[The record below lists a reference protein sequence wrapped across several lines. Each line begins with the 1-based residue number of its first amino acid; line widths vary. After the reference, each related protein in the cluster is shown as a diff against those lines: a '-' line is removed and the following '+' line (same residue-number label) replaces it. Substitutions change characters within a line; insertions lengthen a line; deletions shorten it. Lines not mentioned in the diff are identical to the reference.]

1 MYMNSKS
8 ELDSANNLSIESSLL
23 RHTDDLVSIV
33 DKNYIYRAISRGYE
47 IFFGCTQQDILGKSV
62 SEVHGKDVFK
72 DAIKPALDK
81 TLAGEHV
88 HLQFS
93 RPNHAGEIRNLDS
106 MHTIYSGPLTKG
118 DGVAVVVRDIT
129 ETVKAN
135 EALCNEQQLLNIIID
150 SVPDFIFTKTP
161 SGVYQTCNK
170 SFAEFLGLAKEQ
182 IIGKTDYELM
192 SKASAK
198 YIAQRDTEVRNNQ
211 NAQRDDEW
219 VIYKDGRRRLLD
231 MHKMPLINENNTD
244 LGILGIGRN
253 VTYEREA
260 EQKLLMAA
268 LVFDSTPDPCII
280 LEETGLIISSN
291 DAAQN
296 QFPNLQNKD
305 KNQHV
310 SDIFYCAE
318 ANLQDLNSL
327 SIENG
332 NWCGEVYSND
342 NGNHLATINLV
353 QGQARQADK
362 YVLMIRDEGT
372 HKSFADNLKDK
383 AYQDALTGLPNRRL
397 FFSRLESTLI
407 RAERQFTQLAVLY
420 IDLNNFKPIND
431 QYGHSTGDKA
441 LIQVANRLKKQFRSS
456 DTLAR
461 LGGDEFV
468 ALVNIENKSQ
478 ANIIAEKVLSNLQ
491 AELDLGNN
499 IRPTISAS
507 IGISIFPSNA
517 GTAEELVHKAD
528 EAMYKAKRDP
538 NLHYLICEN

>member
-1 MYMNSKS
+1 MNSKS
-8 ELDSANNLSIESSLL
+8 ELDSANNQSIESSLL

-62 SEVHGKDVFK
+62 SEVHGEEVFK
-72 DAIKPALDK
+72 QAIKPALDQ
-81 TLAGEHV
+81 TLAGEYV
-88 HLQFS
+88 HFQFS

-106 MHTIYSGPLTKG
+106 MHTIYSGPLTEG

-135 EALCNEQQLLNIIID
+135 DALRNERQLLNTIID
-150 SVPDFIFTKTP
+150 SIPDFIFTKTP
-161 SGVYQTCNK
+161 DGVYQTCNK
-170 SFAEFLGLAKEQ
+170 SFAEFLGLPKEQ

-198 YIAQRDTEVRNNQ
+198 YIAQRDAEVRNNQ
-211 NAQRDDEW
+211 DAQRDDEW
-219 VIYKDGRRRLLD
+219 VTYQDGRRRLLD

-244 LGILGIGRN
+244 LGILGVGRN

-280 LEETGLIISSN
+280 LEETGLIVSSN

-296 QFPNLQNKD
+296 QFSNLQNKD
-305 KNQHV
+305 QSQHI

-342 NGNHLATINLV
+342 NDNHLATINLV

-372 HKSFADNLKDK
+372 HQSFADNLKDK

-397 FFSRLESTLI
+397 FFSRLESALI

-431 QYGHSTGDKA
+431 QHGHSTGDKA
-441 LIQVANRLKKQFRSS
+441 LIQVANRLKIQFRSS

-468 ALVNIENKSQ
+468 ALVNIETKSQ
-478 ANIIAEKVLSNLQ
+478 ASIIAEKVLSNLQ
-491 AELDLGNN
+491 TELDLGSN

-538 NLHYLICEN
+538 NLHYLISEN

>member
-1 MYMNSKS
+1 MNSKS
-8 ELDSANNLSIESSLL
+8 ELDSANNRSIESSLL

-62 SEVHGKDVFK
+62 SEVHGEDVFQNV
-72 DAIKPALDK
+72 IKPALDK
-81 TLAGEHV
+81 TLAGEYV
-88 HLQFS
+88 HFQFS

-106 MHTIYSGPLTKG
+106 MHTIYSGPLTEG

-135 EALCNEQQLLNIIID
+135 EALRNERQLLNTIID
-150 SVPDFIFTKTP
+150 SIPDFIFTKTP

-170 SFAEFLGLAKEQ
+170 SFAEFLGLPKEQ

-192 SKASAK
+192 SKASVK
-198 YIAQRDTEVRNNQ
+198 YIAQRDAEVRNNQ
-211 NAQRDDEW
+211 DAQRDDEW
-219 VIYKDGRRRLLD
+219 VTYQDGRRRLLD
-231 MHKMPLINENNTD
+231 MHKMPLINESNTD
-244 LGILGIGRN
+244 LGILGVGRN

-280 LEETGLIISSN
+280 LEETGLIVSSN

-305 KNQHV
+305 KSQHI
-310 SDIFYCAE
+310 SDIFYCPE

-342 NGNHLATINLV
+342 NDNHLATINLV

-372 HKSFADNLKDK
+372 HQSFADNLKDK

-397 FFSRLESTLI
+397 FFSRLESALI
-407 RAERQFTQLAVLY
+407 RAERQFAQLAVLY

-431 QYGHSTGDKA
+431 QYGHSAGDKA

-538 NLHYLICEN
+538 NLHYLISEN